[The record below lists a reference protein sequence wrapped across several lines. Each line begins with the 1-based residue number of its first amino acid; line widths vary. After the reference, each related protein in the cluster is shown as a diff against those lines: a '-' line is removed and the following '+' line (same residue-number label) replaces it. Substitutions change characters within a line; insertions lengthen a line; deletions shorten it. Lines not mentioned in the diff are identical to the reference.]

1 MFPPKHTFK
10 CPCPCFSLLQT
21 LPMPQVLS
29 LTPLSHDPGA
39 PVMVFPARVSKS
51 TLNFEIGHIRPH
63 FLGRE
68 VARVR
73 LRKIGR
79 RGSVNLASRN
89 SLEGAHKYKFYSL
102 HGHIASVIGV

>member
-1 MFPPKHTFK
+1 
-10 CPCPCFSLLQT
+10 
-21 LPMPQVLS
+21 
-29 LTPLSHDPGA
+29 
-39 PVMVFPARVSKS
+39 MVFPARVSKS

-79 RGSVNLASRN
+79 RGSVNLISNARVQ
-89 SLEGAHKYKFYSL
+89 
-102 HGHIASVIGV
+102 IALGNGVHTLALMNV